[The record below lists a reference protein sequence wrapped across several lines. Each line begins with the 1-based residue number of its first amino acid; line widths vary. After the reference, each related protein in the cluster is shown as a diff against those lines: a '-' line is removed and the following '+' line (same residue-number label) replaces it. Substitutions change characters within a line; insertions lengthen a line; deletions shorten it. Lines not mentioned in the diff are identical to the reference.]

1 MRVGEVGTIS
11 QQNCAREAFSV
22 AAFGGCWLENQILY
36 NQQNFTSC
44 VLEVK
49 NLSSE
54 ILNDLLPWTK
64 AAAQRV
70 CPLWHKYYDFIKTNV
85 IRIFLLN
92 GFFFLSLLTYDCKVC
107 LPPPPAEG
115 HMVSSSLL
123 EWHKL
128 LQPAVHE
135 THFGGDLSY
144 TQGQKRHYHYNVL
157 INWVWWFLSSGLWT
171 FSCFLQCSAYEWQ
184 VLGFVFTFISLWS
197 FSLKVQPSL
206 DAPSLIKVIQKM
218 KFG

>member
-92 GFFFLSLLTYDCKVC
+92 GFFLSLLTYDCKVC
-107 LPPPPAEG
+107 LPPPTPLKVTWS
-115 HMVSSSLL
+115 HLPCSSDISYFSLL
-123 EWHKL
+123 SMRHIL
-128 LQPAVHE
+128 VVILAILR
-135 THFGGDLSY
+135 D
-144 TQGQKRHYHYNVL
+144 KRD
-157 INWVWWFLSSGLWT
+157 IT
-171 FSCFLQCSAYEWQ
+171 ITMC
-184 VLGFVFTFISLWS
+184 
-197 FSLKVQPSL
+197 
-206 DAPSLIKVIQKM
+206 
-218 KFG
+218 